1 MNVQSI
7 LEMINSL
14 DESTLTREESLSDEH
29 HQSIRIALCKN
40 QTNMVVGCPNIE
52 NRSGLALHLVKSRGT
67 WKISNTLHPTL
78 PNGYFGCSVDIS
90 GDAKKIVVGS
100 HSDEGGKH
108 ARVGMVHLF
117 ELKNDDFWVR
127 TNQLQPDKNS
137 PGFTVGALFGYSLS
151 MSDDGSRLVI
161 GAPGSYNANGAVY
174 VYDLTSNRED
184 TTYTEIKNPD
194 PIYNTQRF
202 GSSVTMS
209 GPGRLIAVS
218 SSSENP
224 LQGAVYCFTLLED
237 KFTHTQTLTD
247 PTAYHFGKRIKMVS
261 LEENFKLVLKIFDA
275 NNKKS
280 RYVLESG
287 LWVKEKQP
295 LHTETEYQIQVD
307 ESSITEED
315 ETYLK
320 YLDLQEAK
328 LVQQLEDIKTIR
340 ECIRMRV
347 KPRP

>member
-7 LEMINSL
+7 LELINSL

-29 HQSIRIALCKN
+29 HQSIRIALCKD

-52 NRSGLALHLVKSRGT
+52 NRAGLALHLVKSEGT

-108 ARVGMVHLF
+108 ARVGMVHVF
-117 ELKNDDFWVR
+117 ELKNEDFWVR
-127 TNQLQPDKNS
+127 TNQFQPDQNS

-151 MSDDGSRLVI
+151 ISDDGSRLVV
-161 GAPGSYNANGAVY
+161 GAPGSYNSYGAVY
-174 VYDLTSNRED
+174 VYDLSSNRGD
-184 TTYTEIKNPD
+184 TTYTEIKNPEL
-194 PIYNTQRF
+194 IYNTQRF
-202 GSSVTMS
+202 GSSVTLS
-209 GPGRLIAVS
+209 GTGRLIAVS

-224 LQGAVYCFTLLED
+224 VQGSVYCFTLVED
-237 KFTHTQTLTD
+237 EFEHTQTLTD
-247 PTAYHFGKRIKMVS
+247 LEAYHFGKRIKMAS
-261 LEENFKLVLKIFDA
+261 IEENFKLVLKIFDA
-275 NNKKS
+275 NNKES

-287 LWVKEKQP
+287 QWVEEKQS
-295 LHTETEYQIQVD
+295 HQTETEYQIQTD
-307 ESSITEED
+307 ESSITDED

-328 LVQQLEDIKTIR
+328 LVKQLEDIRTIR
-340 ECIRMRV
+340 ECIKR
-347 KPRP
+347 KAT